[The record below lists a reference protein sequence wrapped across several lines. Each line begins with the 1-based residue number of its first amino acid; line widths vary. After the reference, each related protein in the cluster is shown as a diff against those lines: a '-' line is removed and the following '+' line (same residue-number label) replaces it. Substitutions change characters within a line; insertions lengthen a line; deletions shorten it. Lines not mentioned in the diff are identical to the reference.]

1 MWYLKRLIWPYVAP
15 ACLIFFFFLG
25 ACALASDERSL
36 SFYQTHTG
44 ERLTVT
50 YKVGDDY
57 VPAAMEKINYILRDH
72 RTGEVHPM
80 DPKLLDFLYD
90 VLTAVNN
97 HGAVHIISGYRSP
110 KTNQMLR
117 GRNEERRRRLLPGQ
131 RFRSDRYRACKVLVV
146 LICSPN
152 KEKGQFVQNVSMYSR
167 LNLTKN
173 LKVRNIVYRAFK
185 SGKIKRVGRGL
196 YAGA

>member
-1 MWYLKRLIWPYVAP
+1 M
-15 ACLIFFFFLG
+15 
-25 ACALASDERSL
+25 
-36 SFYQTHTG
+36 
-44 ERLTVT
+44 
-50 YKVGDDY
+50 
-57 VPAAMEKINYILRDH
+57 
-72 RTGEVHPM
+72 
-80 DPKLLDFLYD
+80 
-90 VLTAVNN
+90 
-97 HGAVHIISGYRSP
+97 
-110 KTNQMLR
+110 
-117 GRNEERRRRLLPGQ
+117 
-131 RFRSDRYRACKVLVV
+131 VV